1 MLCPGTAFGYRVRM
15 AISNEHNLVVPLP
28 ASRPFGIRVRLRP
41 RDPFTRLV
49 GADWQKQHWF
59 ATERE
64 RDAALAD
71 MAARHLYSRRGDEP
85 SVVYEKIARDAR
97 GT

>member
-1 MLCPGTAFGYRVRM
+1 M
-15 AISNEHNLVVPLP
+15 AIAHEHNLNQPPPV
-28 ASRPFGIRVRLRP
+28 AKPFGIRVRLRA

-49 GADWQKQHWF
+49 GADWQKLHWF

-85 SVVYEKIARDAR
+85 SVVYDKVAGPPSA
-97 GT
+97 